1 MTEIEQVK
9 AIEHLFTRCLECF
22 AAKQWTEARF
32 HWLQCATFF
41 EMHQADDPALPDNPL
56 HD

>member
-9 AIEHLFTRCLECF
+9 ALEHLFTRCLECF

-41 EMHQADDPALPDNPL
+41 EMHESDDPAPPDNPM